1 VPLRTG
7 YNAREDHRH
16 QRRVDGREDSD
27 GRSRQERR
35 KQRELRKDDNESHGA
50 TSRRSKQ
57 AERRQKKAYV
67 GGTSTARGPSTA
79 FPSQHHTSASVPRTD
94 AELEDEML
102 KLAIAM
108 SLQEQSHTSGSGG
121 NKNHAQDATP
131 YAYTGPNFG
140 QKSPVIEED
149 RKRTGQGSR
158 DMMRLRED
166 ANLRWQIAAQEG
178 GIKDPLDL
186 FHDELVDQDSGN
198 VDHNSDSRIRNEAI
212 WDRFNDELIH
222 EVELEYAE
230 AASSQHSHVPN
241 QSDEFQVSNASI
253 SHILSYISC
262 LLSSSGT
269 SEYLEPK
276 RSCINCD

>member
-1 VPLRTG
+1 MTPLSASFLRG

-16 QRRVDGREDSD
+16 QRRIDGREGSD
-27 GRSRQERR
+27 GPSRQERR

-57 AERRQKKAYV
+57 AERY
-67 GGTSTARGPSTA
+67 TSTARGPSTA
-79 FPSQHHTSASVPRTD
+79 FPPQHHTSASVPRTD

-121 NKNHAQDATP
+121 DKNHTQDATP
-131 YAYTGPNFG
+131 YTYTGPNSDR
-140 QKSPVIEED
+140 KSPVIEED
-149 RKRTGQGSR
+149 PKRIGRGSR

-166 ANLRWQIAAQEG
+166 ANLRWQIAVQEG

-186 FHDELVDQDSGN
+186 FHDELVDQDSGTM
-198 VDHNSDSRIRNEAI
+198 DHNRDSRIRNEAI
-212 WDRFNDELIH
+212 RDRFHDELID

-241 QSDEFQVSNASI
+241 QADEIQVSNASI
-253 SHILSYISC
+253 SHILSHISC
-262 LLSSSGT
+262 LPSSSGT
-269 SEYLEPK
+269 SE
-276 RSCINCD
+276 